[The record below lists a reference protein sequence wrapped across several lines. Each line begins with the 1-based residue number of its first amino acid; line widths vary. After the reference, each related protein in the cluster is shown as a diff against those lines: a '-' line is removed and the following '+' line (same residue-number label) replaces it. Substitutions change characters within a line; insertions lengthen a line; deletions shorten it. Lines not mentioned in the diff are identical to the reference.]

1 MNLQIKTQ
9 LKLKAWL
16 LWPLF
21 LSVCVST
28 IVLLSIGQSQAVS
41 VFLGALTVIVPQAIF
56 GFYCFR
62 YTGALQSRQIWQSF
76 VKGEVFKL
84 SSSAAIFALVFHY
97 LSVIPLWYL
106 LAFILMQ
113 FIQLVINC
121 WLLNR

>member
-1 MNLQIKTQ
+1 MIV
-9 LKLKAWL
+9 
-16 LWPLF
+16 F
-21 LSVCVST
+21 LT
-28 IVLLSIGQSQAVS
+28 IGQAQSVS
-41 VFLGALTVIVPQAIF
+41 VMLGALTVIVPQTIF